1 MRSAA
6 KTRTERWC
14 GVRAA
19 LAVAGLLAVTTL
31 TLGACGTDT
40 SGGADTATAAT
51 SSFSIVLYPS
61 GRDSTARKTWAF
73 QCDPDQGT
81 LPSPAAACD
90 ALFSDPDPLAPPSD
104 DLVCA
109 EIYGGRQ
116 VIEVTGLRRGDPVR
130 AVFTRVDSCQ
140 IEAFDRIVVALGLET
155 EVPRG

>member
-1 MRSAA
+1 MRATVA
-6 KTRTERWC
+6 I
-14 GVRAA
+14 
-19 LAVAGLLAVTTL
+19 AGLLAATAL
-31 TLGACGTDT
+31 ALGACGDGA
-40 SGGADTATAAT
+40 SGGPGTATAST

-81 LPSPAAACD
+81 LPAPKAACD
-90 ALFSDPDPLAPPSD
+90 ALFADTDPLAPPAD

-109 EIYGGRQ
+109 ELYGGRQ

-130 AVFTRVDSCQ
+130 AVFTRANSCQ
-140 IEAFDRIVVALGLET
+140 IEAFDRIVAALGLEN